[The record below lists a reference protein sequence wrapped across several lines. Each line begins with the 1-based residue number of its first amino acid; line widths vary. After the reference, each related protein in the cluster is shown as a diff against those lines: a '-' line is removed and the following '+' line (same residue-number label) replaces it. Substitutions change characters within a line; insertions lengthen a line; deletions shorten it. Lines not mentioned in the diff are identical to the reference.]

1 VSRISVWLGPRKTNV
16 KKALVASLEAPRVS
30 RSRLAAALLAT
41 LALCEVGFSGGAK
54 ATELVPFFWVEPPTV
69 QIEDRPKPLFAPYGY
84 YGVQG
89 GCSRQ
94 PVWQGRRWRSVTVCR
109 R

>member
-1 VSRISVWLGPRKTNV
+1 MSPLPKRDNIIRSLHVGLVVGAVGRLCLGAIAFV
-16 KKALVASLEAPRVS
+16 
-30 RSRLAAALLAT
+30 AAAT
-41 LALCEVGFSGGAK
+41 LFEFGSPQPVG
-54 ATELVPFFWVEPPTV
+54 ATELGPFFWMEPPTV
-69 QIEDRPKPLFAPYGY
+69 QIEDRPKPLYAPYGY
-84 YGVQG
+84 YGYQG